1 MADAKKKNTRTV
13 AVLGVLVLLV
23 LFFTWPFD
31 GQTGYQRLQTYFGA
45 APTSAPAKNTGIPKV
60 SPQSQLQE
68 IVIEGRPTVDDGA
81 HQAQPLDD
89 LSNKDKDALDR
100 LIQDAQ
106 RANPKK

>member
-31 GQTGYQRLQTYFGA
+31 GQTGYQRLQAYLGA
-45 APTSAPAKNTGIPKV
+45 APTSTPPKNTVIPRA
-60 SPQSQLQE
+60 SPPSQLQE

-89 LSNKDKDALDR
+89 LSTKDKEALDR
-100 LIQDAQ
+100 LIQEAQ
-106 RANPKK
+106 KK